1 MKKTRMRFMALV
13 LTIVL
18 ISTAMPIDVFANQS
32 ELMSKGGIR
41 VIKQSN
47 FGDVYNMEYIYEEN
61 GEIFKAIENINE
73 DFSKVKTKIFKK
85 VNNEFILFEELE
97 TIIKENNDNFE
108 VLTMNLING
117 EQKINKSR
125 KPVEQFEMSDRSL
138 KDSSYSTSSTS
149 PYPRY
154 ETYRIKNGNVITDAL
169 QISAI
174 TALLVTALG
183 VNKVTTEYVKKTIAT
198 LAASAAATIF
208 VKGHTI
214 TYYTNR
220 SYISIYLEARETDP
234 MFKYWDS
241 IYSDKSRTSLI
252 SEKEYDSGVDW

>member
-1 MKKTRMRFMALV
+1 MKKARMRFIAFV

-18 ISTAMPIDVFANQS
+18 VISILPVDVLANQS
-32 ELMSKGGIR
+32 ELMSNENIR
-41 VIKQSN
+41 TIKQSS
-47 FGDVYNMEYIYEEN
+47 FSDVYNMSYIYEEN

-85 VNNEFILFEELE
+85 INNEFILLEELE
-97 TIIKENNDNFE
+97 TTIKENNDSFE
-108 VLTMNLING
+108 VLTMNLTNG
-117 EQKINKSR
+117 EQKINKSK
-125 KPVEQFEMSDRSL
+125 KPVEEFELLDKSL
-138 KDSSYSTSSTS
+138 ENPLYSTYSSS

-154 ETYRIKNGNVITDAL
+154 ETYRIKNGNIITDSL

-183 VNKVTTEYVKKTIAT
+183 VNKVTTEYVKKTIAN

-208 VKGHTI
+208 VKGHTM

-220 SYISIYLEARETDP
+220 SYISIYLEAKETDP

-241 IYSDKSRTSLI
+241 VYSNQSRTSLI
-252 SEKEYDSGVDW
+252 SEREYDSGVNW